1 LHFRPVMENAEIA
14 QALSEIAGLLE
25 LTGGNP
31 FRARAY
37 SRAAQIVDGLAEPIE
52 AIWKRGEL
60 TDLPGIGERIAA
72 HVGELIEKGTCAERE
87 QLARKVPPGL
97 PELLRIE
104 GMGPKSVAAVWKS
117 LGITQVDALEEACR
131 SGTILEVP
139 RMGRVRVKGLLEAI
153 RRHRARR
160 GRTPLYRAL
169 PAAETIIAR
178 LRKAPAVTAAEIA
191 GSIRRRCE
199 TIGDIDLLVA
209 ATDPAPVTSAFTH
222 MAEVAQIVAE
232 GPTRSTVRLR
242 SGLHADLRVVEP
254 KSFGAALQYLTGSKA
269 HSIALRK
276 RGLRRGLKLS
286 EYGVFDRRGRRKG
299 GDTEEQMYRA
309 LGLPWIPPELR
320 EDRGEIEAAEHGG
333 LPLLVEEK
341 DVLGDLH
348 VHSKASSDGHSTVE
362 ELADAARELGRRY
375 LAITDH
381 SRSRPLGLDAE
392 RLAQHVEHIR
402 GLTSRDPVLLAGI
415 EVDILPD
422 GSLDLPVDAL
432 APLQCVV
439 ASIHAHFNDP
449 SPKMTERMVRAMRSG
464 VVHVLGHPSGRQ
476 LGMRDPYAF
485 DLARV
490 LEIARETGVALEV
503 NAQPERL
510 DLSDQA
516 CRLAKAA
523 GVPVVISSDA
533 HHVSQLANLR
543 YGVWVA
549 RRGWLEKGDVLNTL
563 PLEALQARLRR
574 KGPVIANGS
583 ARRPRRL
590 GAASEA
596 TVS

>member
-1 LHFRPVMENAEIA
+1 MENAEVA
-14 QALSEIAGLLE
+14 QILSEIAGLLE

-37 SRAAQIVDGLAEPIE
+37 TRAAQIVDGLAEPIE
-52 AIWKRGEL
+52 AILRRGEL
-60 TDLPGIGERIAA
+60 MDLPGIGERIAA

-87 QLARKVPPGL
+87 ELAAKVPPGL

-104 GMGPKSVAAVWKS
+104 GMGPKTVAAVWKS
-117 LGITQVDALEEACR
+117 LGITEVDALEEACR
-131 SGTILEVP
+131 SGAILKVP
-139 RMGRVRVKGLLEAI
+139 RMGRVRVMALLDAI

-169 PAAETIIAR
+169 PAAETIVER
-178 LRKAPAVTAAEIA
+178 LRKVPAVTAAEIA

-209 ATDPAPVTSAFTH
+209 ATDPAPVTSAFAH
-222 MAEVAQIVAE
+222 MPEVAQIVAE

-242 SGLHADLRVVEP
+242 SGLQADLRVVEP
-254 KSFGAALQYLTGSKA
+254 RSFGAALQYLTGSKA
-269 HSIALRK
+269 HSIALRT
-276 RGLRRGLKLS
+276 RALRQGLKLS

-299 GDTEEQMYRA
+299 GKTEEEMYRA
-309 LGLPWIPPELR
+309 VGLPWIPPELR
-320 EDRGEIEAAEHGG
+320 EDRGEVEAAEQGR
-333 LPLLVEEK
+333 LPHLVEEK

-362 ELADAARELGRRY
+362 ELADAARALGRRY

-381 SRSRPLGLDAE
+381 SRSRPLGLDVD
-392 RLAQHVEHIR
+392 RLARHAEHIR
-402 GLTSRDPVLLAGI
+402 ALSSRDPVLLTGI
-415 EVDILPD
+415 EVDILPN
-422 GSLDLPVDAL
+422 GSLDLPLDAL
-432 APLQCVV
+432 AGLQCVV
-439 ASIHAHFNDP
+439 ASVHAHFSDP

-476 LGMRDPYAF
+476 LGARDPYAF

-490 LEIARETGVALEV
+490 LQVARETGVALEV
-503 NAQPERL
+503 NAHPERL

-516 CRLAKAA
+516 CRVAKAA

-549 RRGWLEKGDVLNTL
+549 RRGWLEKADVLNTL
-563 PLEALQARLRR
+563 PLEALQPRMRR
-574 KGPVIANGS
+574 KSLVAAKG
-583 ARRPRRL
+583 RRRWPNRPDGIIETSR
-590 GAASEA
+590 
-596 TVS
+596 TQ